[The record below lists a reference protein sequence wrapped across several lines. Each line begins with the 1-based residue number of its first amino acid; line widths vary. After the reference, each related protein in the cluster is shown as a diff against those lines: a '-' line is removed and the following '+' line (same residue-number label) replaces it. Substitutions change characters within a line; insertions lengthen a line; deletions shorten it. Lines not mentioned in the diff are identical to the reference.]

1 MFSSSPRETMAKF
14 RKPFRVAA
22 IAHNGPGII
31 IDDFAVSDAVL
42 DGSIL
47 ATDEEKEYVTP
58 IWIIFFDSAGRA
70 GDSVIGNEAQVKGV
84 GGPTWEI

>member
-1 MFSSSPRETMAKF
+1 MRVEQLGYKG
-14 RKPFRVAA
+14 PFRVAA

-31 IDDFAVSDAVL
+31 IDDFAISDGVW

-47 ATDEEKEYVTP
+47 ATDEKKEYVTP
-58 IWIIFFDSAGRA
+58 IKVIFFDSAGKA
-70 GDSVIGNEAQVKGV
+70 GGSVIGDEAQVKGV